1 MCQKAFYHYVQY
13 NTTSITKHVTRKN
26 LENSVSYL
34 NFIENNLSEEYQDAK
49 GISKVKSPLSSFI

>member
-1 MCQKAFYHYVQY
+1 MLHG
-13 NTTSITKHVTRKN
+13 KN

-49 GISKVKSPLSSFI
+49 GISKVKSPLSSFYITAQVYFKMNIIDRSK